1 MDFFCENFS
10 GFLEKKKTE
19 TLIQDF
25 DCDFIGRKIC
35 RNNPQKLTKIEY
47 LLLFVIF
54 LKMHSKIDDHENSII
69 TLNYLVD
76 IQQFERNKTVK
87 IKRAKKTVGKK
98 YNPYKYEIKFE
109 SSEKSIRNSKNS
121 NKENID
127 LNILH
132 GYDYGN
138 ENYTLS

>member
-1 MDFFCENFS
+1 
-10 GFLEKKKTE
+10 
-19 TLIQDF
+19 
-25 DCDFIGRKIC
+25 
-35 RNNPQKLTKIEY
+35 
-47 LLLFVIF
+47 
-54 LKMHSKIDDHENSII
+54 MHSKIDDHENSII

-98 YNPYKYEIKFE
+98 YNPYQYEIKFE
-109 SSEKSIRNSKNS
+109 SSEKSIRNSRNS